1 MNTDMNDKEK
11 GSAMR
16 TFGVEEEL
24 LLVEATTL
32 QPLPAGEW
40 VTTLQGQTS
49 PTGHGVTAELQ
60 QEQLEV
66 TCPPQTTLAGQL
78 EAIRTGR
85 ALAEDAATR
94 VGGRVVALSTAPGA
108 VTPHLVPDPR
118 YRRIQER
125 FGITATE
132 QLTCGFHIHVAI
144 TSRQEAVTVLDRIRT
159 WLPTLLALSA
169 NSPFWHG
176 IDTGYA
182 SYRYQA
188 WSRWPTAGPTE
199 RFGSPA
205 GYARHRAALLAT
217 GVPVDAGM
225 LYYDARICEHH
236 PTVEIRVTDVCLDPE
251 HAAVLAALA
260 RALVE
265 TAARQW
271 RTEAPDVP
279 ASLLR
284 AWSWQASRS
293 GVEGRL
299 IDPATGTPA
308 PAGDVVARLLETLRP
323 VLAEYGEEE
332 QVEAVVTDIL
342 RQGTGARHQRQAYA
356 ARHDLRD
363 VVAAAAEATHRA
375 PVQAPT
381 TPTT

>member
-1 MNTDMNDKEK
+1 MNDEEK

-24 LLVEATTL
+24 LLVDATTL

-49 PTGHGVTAELQ
+49 STGHEVTAELQ

-66 TCPPQTTLAGQL
+66 ASPPQTTLAGQL

-94 VGGRVVALSTAPGA
+94 VGGRVVALPTAPAA

-125 FGITATE
+125 FGLTATE
-132 QLTCGFHIHVAI
+132 QLTCGSHIHVAI
-144 TSRQEAVTVLDRIRT
+144 TSRREAVTVLDRIRT

-176 IDTGYA
+176 TDTGYA

-205 GYARHRAALLAT
+205 GYAHHRAALLAT
-217 GVPVDAGM
+217 DVPVDAGM

-251 HAAVLAALA
+251 HAAVLATLA

-284 AWSWQASRS
+284 TWSWQASRS

-299 IDPATGTPA
+299 IDPTTGTPA

-332 QVEAVVTDIL
+332 RVEAVVTNIL

-363 VVAAAAEATHRA
+363 VVAAALEVTHRA